1 MSDQQVDISQ
11 YDSWLQDGSGIAA
24 LVTRQLLEP
33 VEGKDAIIF
42 PPTYAKPER
51 MKEEDWPGYNI
62 DFFGDGG
69 NVCLLDSVGS
79 QANRMEPIFKR
90 EKYNEL
96 VPQIVVKAG
105 AKAVSLLDAGHRA
118 GDAIARFAGKME
130 DDNTTGGKTLSEQ
143 LWAAFQGWQ
152 EHGDAEPLA
161 RIAPTSLVFGA
172 WDSRATQAKVPR
184 IVRSVIRA
192 YNVKRCTRSAQF
204 TTPLH
209 YVDEGLIDE
218 SLDKGEGE
226 KNPLSQEGFRHSPAA
241 GSHGGVQVLGDIRRD
256 VSLNLVALRT
266 LGVSPVK
273 DEKPEDAE
281 QRLLRLRRYVLGLA
295 LVALTQ
301 RDGQQ
306 FNLREGCLLRLRESS
321 VWKAVPFEGEETGIS
336 IDADVALA
344 FAQAAA
350 KNFGVQTFERAFV
363 FDKEKANKWLA
374 LKKEEHDKLRRKG
387 SVLTQALK

>member
-1 MSDQQVDISQ
+1 M
-11 YDSWLQDGSGIAA
+11 
-24 LVTRQLLEP
+24 
-33 VEGKDAIIF
+33 KD
-42 PPTYAKPER
+42 
-51 MKEEDWPGYNI
+51 EDWPGYNI
-62 DFFGDGG
+62 DFFGDGA

-90 EKYNEL
+90 EKYKQL
-96 VPQIVVKAG
+96 VPQIVVKAA
-105 AKAVSLLDAGHRA
+105 AKEVSLLDAGHRA

-152 EHGDAEPLA
+152 ERGDAEPLA

-241 GSHGGVQVLGDIRRD
+241 GSHGGILVLGDIRRD
-256 VSLNLVALRT
+256 VSLNLVHCGHWA
-266 LGVSPVK
+266 
-273 DEKPEDAE
+273 
-281 QRLLRLRRYVLGLA
+281 
-295 LVALTQ
+295 
-301 RDGQQ
+301 
-306 FNLREGCLLRLRESS
+306 
-321 VWKAVPFEGEETGIS
+321 
-336 IDADVALA
+336 
-344 FAQAAA
+344 
-350 KNFGVQTFERAFV
+350 
-363 FDKEKANKWLA
+363 
-374 LKKEEHDKLRRKG
+374 
-387 SVLTQALK
+387 